1 MRTILLAFTALILV
15 VAPGCGNDSTT
26 PAADLAMT
34 PADMAVAID
43 MAKFQTCSAALSCV
57 VGCST
62 NVACATACQANTSA
76 TANQYLLP
84 FELCLFATCGP
95 GDGGMNKCMMAGDMS
110 AMCLQC
116 VGNAFVG
123 ASNAGG
129 ACHSEY
135 AACVMH

>member
-1 MRTILLAFTALILV
+1 MLL
-15 VAPGCGNDSTT
+15 VAPGCGNDSKT

-34 PADMAVAID
+34 PADMAVAVD

-62 NVACATACQANTSA
+62 NVTCATACQANTSA

-95 GDGGMNKCMMAGDMS
+95 GDGGSGKCPTPGDMTP
-110 AMCLQC
+110 ACLQC
-116 VGNAFVG
+116 VGGVFLNA
-123 ASNAGG
+123 STAGNP
-129 ACHSEY
+129 CHSEY
-135 AACVMH
+135 SACVMH